1 MDLSIFKNKN
11 FLFVMPNDFNL
22 YEVFAHNLKNIGFN
36 LIPLKP
42 HSFKYKKKDKVI
54 NFVKKTFL
62 GDRTY
67 KQKLIKAYYS
77 EHILNEIKSLKEKSV
92 DYAFVIRPDLL
103 SKSTLNHILKIGKN
117 VVAYQWDGL
126 ERFPSVFDCI
136 SQFEKFYV
144 FDPND
149 FEKYVKKYPN
159 IKLNSNFYFDFDS
172 NTLKEKEKNVIF
184 YMGSYIE
191 NRVDDVIYAVEEL
204 EKYNIPLNVKL
215 VYHRKTLPFI
225 NKNIQFLQEQ
235 MNFFDYLEQVKQA
248 KILLDFKMKKHN
260 GLSLRFFE
268 ALKYEKKIITN
279 NASVVNYDFYNPNN
293 IFILHKDNLAD
304 LESFLFSDYEKVAP
318 EIIKKY
324 AFSSWLYRC
333 FFE

>member
-1 MDLSIFKNKN
+1 MNKAMFKGKS
-11 FLFVMPNDFNL
+11 FLLIMPNDFGFYEIFNYNL
-22 YEVFAHNLKNIGFN
+22 EKMGLK
-36 LIPLKP
+36 LIPLAPYK
-42 HSFKYKKKDKVI
+42 FKYKKMDRII
-54 NFVKKTFL
+54 NFIQK
-62 GDRTY
+62 
-67 KQKLIKAYYS
+67 KLIGNKAYKHELVKTYYS
-77 EHILNEIKSLKEKSV
+77 KHISNQTKEIKSKSI
-92 DYAFVIRPDLL
+92 DYILVIRPDLL
-103 SKSTLNHILKIGKN
+103 LKSTLSDILRIGKKI
-117 VVAYQWDGL
+117 VAYQWDGL
-126 ERFPSVFDCI
+126 ERFPTVFNYIDD
-136 SQFEKFYV
+136 FDKFYI
-144 FDPND
+144 FDSED
-149 FEKYVKKYPN
+149 FEKHKQEYPN
-159 IKLNSNFYFDFDS
+159 LRLSSNFYFDFT
-172 NTLKEKEKNVIF
+172 NQENITRENIF
-184 YMGSYIE
+184 YMGTYME
-191 NRVDDVIYAVEEL
+191 NRIDDVLYAVEEL

-225 NKNIQFLQEQ
+225 NKNIQFLQKQ
-235 MNFFDYLEQVKQA
+235 INFFDYLEQVKQA
-248 KILLDFKMKKHN
+248 KILLDFKMKEHN